1 MGSYF
6 LLRYFF
12 LQNSFKSA
20 DLIVHQLNKIE
31 KEFIAKI
38 DKYQGILHKI
48 CFVYA
53 RNNADKEDLYQ
64 EIILQLWKSYASFK
78 GKSEFST
85 WMYRVALNTAITLT
99 KKATFI
105 FKSPENISSSFDYTK
120 SLEYS
125 EDIKILYKAISK
137 LSKIE
142 KAIILMWLEEKS
154 YDEIAETI
162 GITVKNVSV
171 KLVRIKNKLAEL
183 IEKLQ

>member
-1 MGSYF
+1 VYHP
-6 LLRYFF
+6 
-12 LQNSFKSA
+12 NE
-20 DLIVHQLNKIE
+20 IE

-38 DKYQGILHKI
+38 DKHQGILHKI

-53 RNNADKEDLYQ
+53 TNNADKEDLYQ

-85 WMYRVALNTAITLT
+85 WMYKVALNTAITLN
-99 KKATFI
+99 KKATF
-105 FKSPENISSSFDYTK
+105 FYKSSENISGTFDYTE
-120 SLEYS
+120 SMEYS
-125 EDIKILYKAISK
+125 EDIKILYRAISK

-171 KLVRIKNKLAEL
+171 KLVRIKNKLAEI

>member
-1 MGSYF
+1 M
-6 LLRYFF
+6 
-12 LQNSFKSA
+12 
-20 DLIVHQLNKIE
+20 E

-38 DKYQGILHKI
+38 QKHQGISHKI

-53 RNNADKEDLYQ
+53 KNDADKEDLYQ
-64 EIILQLWKSYASFK
+64 EIILQLWKSYSSFK
-78 GKSEFST
+78 GRSEFST

-99 KKATFI
+99 KKFSYTNWNI
-105 FKSPENISSSFDYTK
+105 ENIPNTYEFEKTME
-120 SLEYS
+120 LS

-137 LSKIE
+137 LNKVE

-171 KLVRIKNKLAEL
+171 KLVRTKKKLAEL